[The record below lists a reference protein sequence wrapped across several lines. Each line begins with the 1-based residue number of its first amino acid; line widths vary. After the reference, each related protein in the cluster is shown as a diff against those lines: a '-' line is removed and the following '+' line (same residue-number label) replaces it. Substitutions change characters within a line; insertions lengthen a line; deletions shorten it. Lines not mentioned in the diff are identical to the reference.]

1 MFRYAFLLAA
11 SAVADAPKAAVTV
24 LVAAVDGAQL
34 TLPGSPGGPRRG
46 GSGRYP
52 GSPSRPRADPPRPG
66 PDASSPERLPG
77 TAMSKTAYIR
87 TKPHLNI
94 GTMGHVDHGKTT
106 LTAAITKVLAERGAG
121 TFVPFDRIDRAPEE
135 AARGITINIAHVEYE
150 TGTRHYA
157 HVDMPGHADYV
168 KNMVTGA
175 AQLDGAIL
183 VVSALDGIMPQ
194 TAEHVL
200 LARQVGVDHIVVALN
215 KADAGDEEL
224 TDLVELEVRE
234 LLTAHGYGGDAAPVV
249 RVSGL
254 KALEGDPR
262 WTASIEALLDAV
274 DTYVPVP
281 ERYLDAPFLLPVEN
295 VLTITG
301 RGTVVTGAVERGTV
315 RVGDKVQVLG
325 ADTETVVTGLETF
338 GRPMEEAQA
347 GDNVAL
353 LLRGV
358 PRDAVRRG
366 HVVAAP
372 GSVTPSRRFTARLY
386 VLSARE
392 GGRTTPLSTGY
403 RPQFYIRT
411 ADVVGDVDLGEAA
424 VARPGDTV
432 TVTVELGRDV
442 PLEPGL
448 GFAVREGGRTVGAG
462 TVTEV
467 L

>member
-1 MFRYAFLLAA
+1 M
-11 SAVADAPKAAVTV
+11 P
-24 LVAAVDGAQL
+24 
-34 TLPGSPGGPRRG
+34 
-46 GSGRYP
+46 
-52 GSPSRPRADPPRPG
+52 
-66 PDASSPERLPG
+66 
-77 TAMSKTAYIR
+77 KTAYVR

-106 LTAAITKVLAERGAG
+106 LTAAITKVLAERGTG

-150 TGTRHYA
+150 TDTRHYA

-200 LARQVGVDHIVVALN
+200 LARQVGVNHLVVAMN
-215 KADAGDEEL
+215 KADVGDEEL
-224 TDLVELEVRE
+224 ADLVELEVRE
-234 LLTAHGYGGDAAPVV
+234 LLTAQGYDGDAVPVV

-262 WTASIEALLDAV
+262 WTASVEALLDAV
-274 DTYVPVP
+274 DTYVPMP

-315 RVGDKVQVLG
+315 RVGDRVEVLG
-325 ADTETVVTGLETF
+325 AEVESVVTGLETF
-338 GRPMEEAQA
+338 GKPMDEAQA

-372 GSVTPSRRFTARLY
+372 GSVTPGRRFTARVY

-392 GGRTTPLSTGY
+392 GGRTTPVTTGY

-411 ADVVGDVDLGEAA
+411 ADVVGDIDLGEAA

-432 TVTVELGRDV
+432 EMTVELGREV

-462 TVTEV
+462 TVTSVE
-467 L
+467 

>member
-1 MFRYAFLLAA
+1 
-11 SAVADAPKAAVTV
+11 
-24 LVAAVDGAQL
+24 
-34 TLPGSPGGPRRG
+34 
-46 GSGRYP
+46 
-52 GSPSRPRADPPRPG
+52 
-66 PDASSPERLPG
+66 
-77 TAMSKTAYIR
+77 MSKTAYVR

-106 LTAAITKVLAERGAG
+106 LTAAITKVLAERGSG

-150 TGTRHYA
+150 TDTRHYA
-157 HVDMPGHADYV
+157 HIDMPGHADYV

-200 LARQVGVDHIVVALN
+200 LARQVGVDHVVVALN
-215 KADAGDEEL
+215 KADAADEEL
-224 TDLVELEVRE
+224 VELVELEVRD
-234 LLTAHGYGGDAAPVV
+234 LLTEHGYGGDTAPVV

-254 KALEGDPR
+254 RALEGDPK

-274 DTYVPVP
+274 DTYVPMP
-281 ERYLDAPFLLPVEN
+281 ERYVDAPFLLPVEN

-315 RVGDKVQVLG
+315 RVGDRVEVLG
-325 ADTETVVTGLETF
+325 AGVETVVTGVETF
-338 GRPMEEAQA
+338 GKPMEEAQA

-372 GSVTPSRRFTARLY
+372 GSVVPRRRFTAQVY

-392 GGRTTPLSTGY
+392 GGRTTPVTTGY

-411 ADVVGDVDLGEAA
+411 ADVVGDIDLGEVA
-424 VARPGDTV
+424 VARPGETV
-432 TVTVELGRDV
+432 TMTVELGREV

-448 GFAVREGGRTVGAG
+448 GFAIREGGRTVGAG
-462 TVTEV
+462 TVTAV
-467 L
+467 V

>member
-1 MFRYAFLLAA
+1 
-11 SAVADAPKAAVTV
+11 
-24 LVAAVDGAQL
+24 
-34 TLPGSPGGPRRG
+34 
-46 GSGRYP
+46 
-52 GSPSRPRADPPRPG
+52 
-66 PDASSPERLPG
+66 
-77 TAMSKTAYIR
+77 MSKTAYVR

-106 LTAAITKVLAERGAG
+106 LTAAITKVLAERGTG

-150 TGTRHYA
+150 TDTRHYA

-215 KADAGDEEL
+215 KADAGDEEF
-224 TDLVELEVRE
+224 TDLVELEVRD
-234 LLTAHGYGGDAAPVV
+234 LLSAQGYPGDSVPVV

-254 KALEGDPR
+254 RALEGDPR
-262 WTASIEALLDAV
+262 WTASVEALLDAV
-274 DTYVPVP
+274 DTYVPMP

-315 RVGDKVQVLG
+315 RPGDRVAVLG
-325 ADTETVVTGLETF
+325 ADVESVVTGLETF
-338 GRPMEEAQA
+338 GRPMGEAQA

-372 GSVTPSRRFTARLY
+372 GSVAPARTFVARVY

-392 GGRTTPLSTGY
+392 GGRATPLSTGY

-411 ADVVGDVDLGEAA
+411 ADVVGDVDLGETA
-424 VARPGDTV
+424 VARPGETV
-432 TVTVELGRDV
+432 EMTVELGREV

-462 TVTEV
+462 TVLSV
-467 L
+467 GSR

>member
-1 MFRYAFLLAA
+1 
-11 SAVADAPKAAVTV
+11 
-24 LVAAVDGAQL
+24 
-34 TLPGSPGGPRRG
+34 
-46 GSGRYP
+46 
-52 GSPSRPRADPPRPG
+52 
-66 PDASSPERLPG
+66 
-77 TAMSKTAYIR
+77 MSKTAYVR

-121 TFVPFDRIDRAPEE
+121 STTRYVSFDRIDRAPEE

-150 TGTRHYA
+150 TDTRHYA

-215 KADAGDEEL
+215 KADAVDDGEDAVL

-234 LLTAHGYGGDAAPVV
+234 LLTAHGYGGDAVPVV

-262 WTASIEALLDAV
+262 WTASVEALLDAV
-274 DTYVPVP
+274 DTYVPMP

-315 RVGDKVQVLG
+315 RVGDRVEVLG
-325 ADTETVVTGLETF
+325 ASVETVVTGLETF
-338 GRPMEEAQA
+338 GKPMEEAQA

-358 PRDAVRRG
+358 ARDTVRRG

-372 GSVTPSRRFTARLY
+372 GSVVPARRFRARVY

-392 GGRTTPLSTGY
+392 GGRSTPLTTGY

-411 ADVVGDVDLGEAA
+411 ADVVGDVDLGEAS

-432 TVTVELGRDV
+432 SMTVELGRDV
-442 PLEPGL
+442 PLETGL
-448 GFAVREGGRTVGAG
+448 GFAIREGGRTVGAG
-462 TVTEV
+462 TVTAVE
-467 L
+467 

>member
-1 MFRYAFLLAA
+1 M
-11 SAVADAPKAAVTV
+11 P
-24 LVAAVDGAQL
+24 
-34 TLPGSPGGPRRG
+34 
-46 GSGRYP
+46 
-52 GSPSRPRADPPRPG
+52 
-66 PDASSPERLPG
+66 
-77 TAMSKTAYIR
+77 KTAYVR

-106 LTAAITKVLAERGAG
+106 LTAAITKVLAERGTG

-150 TGTRHYA
+150 TDTRHYA

-200 LARQVGVDHIVVALN
+200 LARQLGVDHLVVALN

-224 TDLVELEVRE
+224 ADLVELEVRE
-234 LLTAHGYGGDAAPVV
+234 LLTAQGYPGESVPVV

-254 KALEGDPR
+254 RALAGDPR
-262 WTASIEALLDAV
+262 WTASVEALLDAV
-274 DTYVPVP
+274 DTYVPMP

-301 RGTVVTGAVERGTV
+301 RGTVVTGAVERGRL
-315 RVGDKVQVLG
+315 RVGDRVEVLG
-325 ADTETVVTGLETF
+325 AGVESVVTGLETF
-338 GRPMEEAQA
+338 GKPMPEAQA
-347 GDNVAL
+347 GDNVAV

-372 GSVTPSRRFTARLY
+372 GSVVPGRRFTARVY
-386 VLSARE
+386 VLAGAE
-392 GGRTTPLSTGY
+392 GGRSKPLSTGY
-403 RPQFYIRT
+403 RPQFYLRT
-411 ADVVGDVDLGEAA
+411 ADVAGEVGLGEAGI
-424 VARPGDTV
+424 ARPGDTV
-432 TVTVELGRDV
+432 EMTVELDREV

-462 TVTEV
+462 TVTSV
-467 L
+467 G

>member
-1 MFRYAFLLAA
+1 M
-11 SAVADAPKAAVTV
+11 P
-24 LVAAVDGAQL
+24 
-34 TLPGSPGGPRRG
+34 
-46 GSGRYP
+46 
-52 GSPSRPRADPPRPG
+52 
-66 PDASSPERLPG
+66 
-77 TAMSKTAYIR
+77 KTAYVR

-106 LTAAITKVLAERGAG
+106 LTAAITKVLARRGAG
-121 TFVPFDRIDRAPEE
+121 TFVPLDRIDRTPEE
-135 AARGITINIAHVEYE
+135 AARGITIDIAHVEYE
-150 TGTRHYA
+150 TDTRHYA

-183 VVSALDGIMPQ
+183 VVSAPDGIMPQ

-215 KADAGDEEL
+215 KADAGDDEL

-234 LLTAHGYGGDAAPVV
+234 LLTAHGYGGDAVPVV

-254 KALEGDPR
+254 RALEGDPR
-262 WTASIEALLDAV
+262 WTASVEALLDAV

-281 ERYLDAPFLLPVEN
+281 ERYLDAPFLLSVEN

-315 RVGDKVQVLG
+315 RVGDRVQVLG
-325 ADTETVVTGLETF
+325 ASADTVVTGLETF
-338 GRPMEEAQA
+338 GRPMAEAQA
-347 GDNVAL
+347 GDSVAL

-358 PRDAVRRG
+358 ARDTVRRG

-372 GSVTPSRRFTARLY
+372 GSVVPARRFSARVY

-392 GGRTTPLSTGY
+392 GGRSTPLTTGY
-403 RPQFYIRT
+403 RPQFHIRT
-411 ADVVGDVDLGEAA
+411 ADVVGDVDLGETA

-432 TVTVELGRDV
+432 TMTVELGREV

-462 TVTEV
+462 TVTSV
-467 L
+467 G

>member
-1 MFRYAFLLAA
+1 
-11 SAVADAPKAAVTV
+11 
-24 LVAAVDGAQL
+24 
-34 TLPGSPGGPRRG
+34 
-46 GSGRYP
+46 
-52 GSPSRPRADPPRPG
+52 
-66 PDASSPERLPG
+66 
-77 TAMSKTAYIR
+77 MSKTAYVR

-150 TGTRHYA
+150 TDTRHYA

-234 LLTAHGYGGDAAPVV
+234 LLTAHGYGGDSVPVV

-254 KALEGDPR
+254 RALEGDPR
-262 WTASIEALLDAV
+262 WTASVEALLDAV
-274 DTYVPVP
+274 DTYVPMP
-281 ERYLDAPFLLPVEN
+281 ERYLDAPFLLSVEN

-315 RVGDKVQVLG
+315 RVGDRVEVLG
-325 ADTETVVTGLETF
+325 ASVETVVTGLETF
-338 GRPMEEAQA
+338 GKPMEEAQA

-358 PRDAVRRG
+358 GRDAVRRG

-372 GSVTPSRRFTARLY
+372 GSVVPARRFSARVY

-392 GGRTTPLSTGY
+392 GGRSTPVATGY

-411 ADVVGDVDLGEAA
+411 ADVVGDVDLGELA

-432 TVTVELGRDV
+432 TMTVELGRDV
-442 PLEPGL
+442 PLENGL
-448 GFAVREGGRTVGAG
+448 GFAIREGGRTVGAG
-462 TVTEV
+462 TVTAV
-467 L
+467 G

>member
-1 MFRYAFLLAA
+1 M
-11 SAVADAPKAAVTV
+11 P
-24 LVAAVDGAQL
+24 
-34 TLPGSPGGPRRG
+34 
-46 GSGRYP
+46 
-52 GSPSRPRADPPRPG
+52 
-66 PDASSPERLPG
+66 
-77 TAMSKTAYIR
+77 KTAYVR

-106 LTAAITKVLAERGAG
+106 LTAAITKVLAERGSA

-150 TGTRHYA
+150 TDTRHYA
-157 HVDMPGHADYV
+157 HVDMPGHADYI

-200 LARQVGVDHIVVALN
+200 LARQVGVNHIVVALN

-224 TDLVELEVRE
+224 TDLVELEVRD
-234 LLTAHGYGGDAAPVV
+234 LLSEHGYGGDAVPVV

-262 WTASIEALLDAV
+262 WTASVEALLDAV
-274 DTYVPVP
+274 DTYVPMP

-315 RVGDKVQVLG
+315 RVGDRVEVLG
-325 ADTETVVTGLETF
+325 AETETVVTGLETF
-338 GRPMEEAQA
+338 GKPMGEAQA

-372 GSVTPSRRFTARLY
+372 GSVTPRRRFTARVHL
-386 VLSARE
+386 LSARE
-392 GGRTTPLSTGY
+392 GGRTTPVTTGY
-403 RPQFYIRT
+403 RPQFYLRT
-411 ADVVGDVDLGEAA
+411 ADVVGVVDLGGAG
-424 VARPGDTV
+424 VARPGETV
-432 TVTVELGRDV
+432 TMTVELGRDV

-448 GFAVREGGRTVGAG
+448 GFAVREGGRTVAAG
-462 TVTEV
+462 TVTTV
-467 L
+467 HG

>member
-1 MFRYAFLLAA
+1 
-11 SAVADAPKAAVTV
+11 
-24 LVAAVDGAQL
+24 
-34 TLPGSPGGPRRG
+34 
-46 GSGRYP
+46 
-52 GSPSRPRADPPRPG
+52 
-66 PDASSPERLPG
+66 
-77 TAMSKTAYIR
+77 MSKTAYVR

-121 TFVPFDRIDRAPEE
+121 GTTQYVSFDRIDRAPEE

-150 TGTRHYA
+150 TDTRHYA

-234 LLTAHGYGGDAAPVV
+234 LLSAHGYGGDAVPVV

-254 KALEGDPR
+254 KALENDPR
-262 WTASIEALLDAV
+262 WTASVEALLDAV
-274 DTYVPVP
+274 DTYVPMP

-315 RVGDKVQVLG
+315 RVGDRVEVLG
-325 ADTETVVTGLETF
+325 ASVETVVTGLETF
-338 GRPMEEAQA
+338 GKPMEEAQA

-358 PRDAVRRG
+358 ARDAVRRG

-372 GSVTPSRRFTARLY
+372 GSVVPARRFTARVY
-386 VLSARE
+386 VLSTRE
-392 GGRTTPLSTGY
+392 GGRSTPLTTGY

-411 ADVVGDVDLGEAA
+411 ADVVGDVDLGEVA

-432 TVTVELGRDV
+432 TMTVELGRDV
-442 PLEPGL
+442 PLETGL
-448 GFAVREGGRTVGAG
+448 GFAVREGGRTVAAG
-462 TVTEV
+462 TVTAVE
-467 L
+467 

>member
-1 MFRYAFLLAA
+1 
-11 SAVADAPKAAVTV
+11 
-24 LVAAVDGAQL
+24 
-34 TLPGSPGGPRRG
+34 
-46 GSGRYP
+46 
-52 GSPSRPRADPPRPG
+52 
-66 PDASSPERLPG
+66 
-77 TAMSKTAYIR
+77 MSKTAYVR

-106 LTAAITKVLAERGAG
+106 LTAAITKVLADRGRSA
-121 TFVPFDRIDRAPEE
+121 FVPFDRIDRAPEE

-150 TGTRHYA
+150 TDTRHYA

-254 KALEGDPR
+254 RALEGDPR
-262 WTASIEALLDAV
+262 WTASVEALLDAV
-274 DTYVPVP
+274 DTYVPMP

-315 RVGDKVQVLG
+315 RVGDRVEVLG
-325 ADTETVVTGLETF
+325 ASVETVVTGLETF
-338 GRPMEEAQA
+338 GKPMAEAQA
-347 GDNVAL
+347 GDNVAV

-372 GSVTPSRRFTARLY
+372 GSVVPAREFRARVY

-392 GGRTTPLSTGY
+392 GGRSTPVSTGY

-411 ADVVGDVDLGEAA
+411 ADVVGDIDLGDAG
-424 VARPGDTV
+424 VARPGETV
-432 TVTVELGRDV
+432 DMTVSLGRAV
-442 PLEPGL
+442 PVEPGL

-467 L
+467 R

>member
-1 MFRYAFLLAA
+1 
-11 SAVADAPKAAVTV
+11 
-24 LVAAVDGAQL
+24 
-34 TLPGSPGGPRRG
+34 
-46 GSGRYP
+46 
-52 GSPSRPRADPPRPG
+52 
-66 PDASSPERLPG
+66 
-77 TAMSKTAYIR
+77 MSKTAYVR

-121 TFVPFDRIDRAPEE
+121 STTHYVPFDRIDRAPEE
-135 AARGITINIAHVEYE
+135 VARGITIDLAHVEYE
-150 TGTRHYA
+150 TDTRHYA

-224 TDLVELEVRE
+224 TDLVELEVRD
-234 LLTAHGYGGDAAPVV
+234 LLTAHGYGGDAVPVV

-262 WTASIEALLDAV
+262 WTASVEALLDAV
-274 DTYVPVP
+274 DTYVPLP
-281 ERYLDAPFLLPVEN
+281 ERYLDAPFLLSVEN
-295 VLTITG
+295 VLTVTG

-315 RVGDKVQVLG
+315 RVGDRVEVLG
-325 ADTETVVTGLETF
+325 ASVETVVTGLETF
-338 GRPMEEAQA
+338 GKPMEEAQA

-358 PRDAVRRG
+358 ARDAVRRG

-372 GSVTPSRRFTARLY
+372 GSVVPARRFRARVY

-392 GGRTTPLSTGY
+392 GGRSTPVATGY

-411 ADVVGDVDLGEAA
+411 ADVVGDVDLGAAA

-432 TVTVELGRDV
+432 TMTVELGREV
-442 PLEPGL
+442 PLETGL
-448 GFAVREGGRTVGAG
+448 GFAIREGGRTVGAG
-462 TVTEV
+462 TVTAV
-467 L
+467 G

>member
-1 MFRYAFLLAA
+1 
-11 SAVADAPKAAVTV
+11 
-24 LVAAVDGAQL
+24 
-34 TLPGSPGGPRRG
+34 
-46 GSGRYP
+46 
-52 GSPSRPRADPPRPG
+52 
-66 PDASSPERLPG
+66 
-77 TAMSKTAYIR
+77 MSKTAYVR

-106 LTAAITKVLAERGAG
+106 LTAAITKVLAERGRG

-135 AARGITINIAHVEYE
+135 AARGITIDIAHVEYE
-150 TGTRHYA
+150 TDTRHYA

-200 LARQVGVDHIVVALN
+200 LARQVGVDHVVVALN
-215 KADAGDEEL
+215 KADAADEEL

-234 LLTAHGYGGDAAPVV
+234 LLTAHGYGGDSVPVV

-254 KALEGDPR
+254 RALEGDPR
-262 WTASIEALLDAV
+262 WTEAIGALLDAV
-274 DTYVPVP
+274 DTYVPLP
-281 ERYLDAPFLLPVEN
+281 ERYVDAPFLLPVEN

-315 RVGDKVQVLG
+315 RVGDRVEVLG
-325 ADTETVVTGLETF
+325 AAVDTVVTGLETF
-338 GRPMEEAQA
+338 GKPMDEAQA
-347 GDNVAL
+347 GDSVAL

-372 GSVTPSRRFTARLY
+372 GSVVPSRRFSARVH

-392 GGRTTPLSTGY
+392 GGRTTPVATGY
-403 RPQFYIRT
+403 RPQFHIRT
-411 ADVVGDVDLGEAA
+411 ADVVGGVDLGERTL
-424 VARPGDTV
+424 ARPGDTV
-432 TVTVELGRDV
+432 TMTVELGREL

-448 GFAVREGGRTVGAG
+448 GFAIREGGRTVGAG
-462 TVTEV
+462 TVTAV
-467 L
+467 G

>member
-1 MFRYAFLLAA
+1 M
-11 SAVADAPKAAVTV
+11 P
-24 LVAAVDGAQL
+24 
-34 TLPGSPGGPRRG
+34 
-46 GSGRYP
+46 
-52 GSPSRPRADPPRPG
+52 
-66 PDASSPERLPG
+66 
-77 TAMSKTAYIR
+77 KTAYVR

-106 LTAAITKVLAERGAG
+106 LTAAITKVLAERGTG

-150 TGTRHYA
+150 TDTRHYA

-224 TDLVELEVRE
+224 SDLVELEVRE
-234 LLTAHGYGGDAAPVV
+234 LLSAHGYGGDAVPVV

-262 WTASIEALLDAV
+262 WTEAIGALLDAV
-274 DTYVPVP
+274 DTYVPMP
-281 ERYLDAPFLLPVEN
+281 ERYVDAPFLLPVEN

-315 RVGDKVQVLG
+315 RIGDRVQVLG
-325 ADTETVVTGLETF
+325 ADVESVVTGLETF
-338 GRPMEEAQA
+338 GKPMESAQA

-366 HVVAAP
+366 HVVAEP
-372 GSVTPSRRFTARLY
+372 GSVTPSRRFTARVY
-386 VLSARE
+386 VLSTRE
-392 GGRTTPLSTGY
+392 GGRSTPIATGY

-411 ADVVGDVDLGEAA
+411 ADVVGDVDLGELA

-432 TVTVELGRDV
+432 AMTVELGRDT

-448 GFAVREGGRTVGAG
+448 GFAIREGGRTVGAG
-462 TVTEV
+462 TVGT
-467 L
+467 LL

>member
-1 MFRYAFLLAA
+1 
-11 SAVADAPKAAVTV
+11 
-24 LVAAVDGAQL
+24 
-34 TLPGSPGGPRRG
+34 
-46 GSGRYP
+46 
-52 GSPSRPRADPPRPG
+52 
-66 PDASSPERLPG
+66 
-77 TAMSKTAYIR
+77 MSKTAYVR

-106 LTAAITKVLAERGAG
+106 LTAAITKVLAERGSG

-150 TGTRHYA
+150 TDTRHYA

-200 LARQVGVDHIVVALN
+200 LARQVGVNHIVVALN
-215 KADAGDEEL
+215 KAEGTDDEEL
-224 TDLVELEVRE
+224 IDLVELEVRD
-234 LLTAHGYGGDAAPVV
+234 LLTAQGYAGDSVPVV

-254 KALEGDPR
+254 RALEGDPR

-274 DTYVPVP
+274 DTYVPMP
-281 ERYLDAPFLLPVEN
+281 ERYLDAPFLLSVEN

-315 RVGDKVQVLG
+315 RVGDRVEVLG
-325 ADTETVVTGLETF
+325 AEVETVVTGVETF
-338 GRPMEEAQA
+338 GKPMEEAQA

-372 GSVTPSRRFTARLY
+372 GSVVPRRRFTAQVY

-392 GGRTTPLSTGY
+392 GGRTTPVATGY

-411 ADVVGDVDLGEAA
+411 ADVVGDVDLGPVG

-432 TVTVELGRDV
+432 EMSVELGREV

-448 GFAVREGGRTVGAG
+448 GFAIREGGRTVGAG
-462 TVTEV
+462 TVV
-467 L
+467 SVGS

>member
-1 MFRYAFLLAA
+1 MA
-11 SAVADAPKAAVTV
+11 
-24 LVAAVDGAQL
+24 
-34 TLPGSPGGPRRG
+34 
-46 GSGRYP
+46 
-52 GSPSRPRADPPRPG
+52 
-66 PDASSPERLPG
+66 
-77 TAMSKTAYIR
+77 KTAFTR

-106 LTAAITKVLAERGAG
+106 LTAAITKVLAERGGASY
-121 TFVPFDRIDRAPEE
+121 VPFERIDRAPEE
-135 AARGITINIAHVEYE
+135 AKRGITINLTHVEYE
-150 TGTRHYA
+150 TDTRHYA
-157 HVDMPGHADYV
+157 HVDMPGHADYI

-183 VVSALDGIMPQ
+183 VVSALDGVMPQ

-215 KADAGDEEL
+215 KADAGDSEL

-234 LLTAHGYGGDAAPVV
+234 LLTAHGYGGDTAPVV

-254 KALEGDPR
+254 GALQGDPK
-262 WTASIEALLDAV
+262 WTGAVLALLDAV
-274 DTYVPVP
+274 DTYVPMPV
-281 ERYLDAPFLLPVEN
+281 RYTDAPFLLPVEN

-315 RVGDKVQVLG
+315 RMGDRVSVLG
-325 ADTETVVTGLETF
+325 GDGEPALTVVTGLETF
-338 GRPMEEAQA
+338 GKPMESAEA

-358 PRDAVRRG
+358 PRDGVRRG

-372 GSVTPSRRFTARLY
+372 GSVVPSRRFTAQVY

-392 GGRTTPLSTGY
+392 GGRSTALSSGY

-411 ADVVGDVDLGEAA
+411 ADVVGDVDLGGAA
-424 VARPGDTV
+424 VARPGETV
-432 TVTVELGRDV
+432 TMTVELGRDV
-442 PLEPGL
+442 PLEAGL
-448 GFAVREGGRTVGAG
+448 GFAIREGGRTVGAG
-462 TVTEV
+462 TVTRV
-467 L
+467 G

>member
-1 MFRYAFLLAA
+1 M
-11 SAVADAPKAAVTV
+11 P
-24 LVAAVDGAQL
+24 
-34 TLPGSPGGPRRG
+34 
-46 GSGRYP
+46 
-52 GSPSRPRADPPRPG
+52 
-66 PDASSPERLPG
+66 
-77 TAMSKTAYIR
+77 KTAYVR

-106 LTAAITKVLAERGAG
+106 LTAAITKVLAERGSG

-150 TGTRHYA
+150 TDTRHYA

-215 KADAGDEEL
+215 KADASGDEEL
-224 TDLVELEVRE
+224 IDLVELEVRE
-234 LLTAHGYGGDAAPVV
+234 LLSAHGYGGESVPVV

-262 WTASIEALLDAV
+262 WTAAIDALLDAV
-274 DTYVPVP
+274 DTYVPMP

-301 RGTVVTGAVERGTV
+301 RGTVVTGAVERGTI
-315 RVGDKVQVLG
+315 RVGDRVEVLG
-325 ADTETVVTGLETF
+325 AAVDTVVTGLETF
-338 GRPMEEAQA
+338 GKPMDEAQA

-366 HVVAAP
+366 HIVAAP
-372 GSVTPSRRFTARLY
+372 GSVVPSRRFSAQVY
-386 VLSARE
+386 VLSTGE
-392 GGRTTPLSTGY
+392 GGRTTPVSTGY

-411 ADVVGDVDLGEAA
+411 ADVVGDVDLGERA

-432 TVTVELGRDV
+432 TMTVELGREV

-448 GFAVREGGRTVGAG
+448 GFAIREGGRTVGAG
-462 TVTEV
+462 TVTSV
-467 L
+467 G

>member
-1 MFRYAFLLAA
+1 
-11 SAVADAPKAAVTV
+11 
-24 LVAAVDGAQL
+24 
-34 TLPGSPGGPRRG
+34 
-46 GSGRYP
+46 
-52 GSPSRPRADPPRPG
+52 
-66 PDASSPERLPG
+66 
-77 TAMSKTAYIR
+77 MSKQAYLR

-94 GTMGHVDHGKTT
+94 GTIGHVDHGKTT
-106 LTAAITKVLAERGAG
+106 LTAAITKVLSERGAG
-121 TFVPFDRIDRAPEE
+121 GTYVPFERIDRAPEE

-150 TGTRHYA
+150 TDTRHYA
-157 HVDMPGHADYV
+157 HVDMPGHADFI

-183 VVSALDGIMPQ
+183 VVSALDGVMPQ

-215 KADAGDEEL
+215 KADAGDSEL

-234 LLTAHGYGGDAAPVV
+234 LLSAHGYPGETTPVV

-254 KALEGDPR
+254 RALAGDPR
-262 WTASIEALLDAV
+262 WTGSIEALLDAV
-274 DTYVPVP
+274 DTYVPMPV
-281 ERYLDAPFLLPVEN
+281 RYTDAPFLLPVEN

-315 RVGDKVQVLG
+315 RVGDRVEVLG
-325 ADTETVVTGLETF
+325 ADTTTVVTGVETF
-338 GRPMEEAQA
+338 GKPMEFAEA

-358 PRDAVRRG
+358 ARDAVRRG

-372 GSVTPSRRFTARLY
+372 GSVVPRRRFTARVY
-386 VLSARE
+386 VLSAAE
-392 GGRTTPLSTGY
+392 GGRRTPLSTGY

-411 ADVVGDVDLGEAA
+411 ADVVGDVDLGVTG

-432 TVTVELGRDV
+432 TMDIELGHAL
-442 PLEPGL
+442 PLESGL
-448 GFAVREGGRTVGAG
+448 GFAIREGGRTVGAG
-462 TVTEV
+462 TVTAV
-467 L
+467 ADQS

>member
-1 MFRYAFLLAA
+1 MA
-11 SAVADAPKAAVTV
+11 
-24 LVAAVDGAQL
+24 
-34 TLPGSPGGPRRG
+34 
-46 GSGRYP
+46 
-52 GSPSRPRADPPRPG
+52 
-66 PDASSPERLPG
+66 
-77 TAMSKTAYIR
+77 KTAFVR

-106 LTAAITKVLAERGAG
+106 LTAAITKVLAARGGAS
-121 TFVPFDRIDRAPEE
+121 FVPFDRIDRAPEE
-135 AARGITINIAHVEYE
+135 ARRGITINLTHVEYE
-150 TGTRHYA
+150 TDTRHYA

-183 VVSALDGIMPQ
+183 VVSALDGVMPQ

-215 KADAGDEEL
+215 KADAGDPEL

-234 LLTAHGYGGDAAPVV
+234 LLTANGYGGDTAPVV

-254 KALEGDPR
+254 GALEGDPR
-262 WTASIEALLDAV
+262 WTSAIEALLDAV
-274 DTYVPVP
+274 DTYVPMPV
-281 ERYLDAPFLLPVEN
+281 RYTDAPFLMPVEN

-301 RGTVVTGAVERGTV
+301 RGTVVTGAVERGSV
-315 RVGDKVQVLG
+315 RMGDRVGLLG
-325 ADTETVVTGLETF
+325 GDGEAVESVVTGLETF
-338 GRPMEEAQA
+338 GKPMESAEA

-372 GSVTPSRRFTARLY
+372 GSVVPTRRFTARVY

-392 GGRTTPLSTGY
+392 GGRSTPVASGY

-411 ADVVGDVDLGEAA
+411 ADVVGDVDLGEAG
-424 VARPGDTV
+424 VARPGETV
-432 TVTVELGRDV
+432 TMTVELGRDC
-442 PLEPGL
+442 PRECGL
-448 GFAVREGGRTVGAG
+448 GVAIREGG
-462 TVTEV
+462 
-467 L
+467 

>member
-1 MFRYAFLLAA
+1 M
-11 SAVADAPKAAVTV
+11 P
-24 LVAAVDGAQL
+24 
-34 TLPGSPGGPRRG
+34 
-46 GSGRYP
+46 
-52 GSPSRPRADPPRPG
+52 
-66 PDASSPERLPG
+66 
-77 TAMSKTAYIR
+77 KTAYVR

-106 LTAAITKVLAERGAG
+106 LTAAITKVLAERGTG

-135 AARGITINIAHVEYE
+135 ALRGITINIAHVEYE
-150 TGTRHYA
+150 TDTRHYA
-157 HVDMPGHADYV
+157 HVDMPGHADYI

-200 LARQVGVDHIVVALN
+200 LARQVGVDHVVVALN
-215 KADAGDEEL
+215 KADAGDDEL

-234 LLTAHGYGGDAAPVV
+234 LLTSHGYGGDCVPVV

-262 WTASIEALLDAV
+262 WAGSIEALLDAV
-274 DTYVPVP
+274 DTYVPMP
-281 ERYLDAPFLLPVEN
+281 ERYVDAPFLLPVEN

-315 RVGDKVQVLG
+315 AVGDRVEVLG
-325 ADTETVVTGLETF
+325 ADVETVVTGLETF
-338 GRPMEEAQA
+338 GKPMDSAQA

-358 PRDAVRRG
+358 PRDGVRRG

-372 GSVTPSRRFTARLY
+372 GSTTPARHFTAQVY
-386 VLSARE
+386 VLSAKD
-392 GGRTTPLSTGY
+392 GGRSTPVASGY
-403 RPQFYIRT
+403 RPQFYLRT

-424 VARPGDTV
+424 VARPGETV
-432 TVTVELGRDV
+432 TMTVTLGREV

-448 GFAVREGGRTVGAG
+448 GFAIREGGRTVGAG

-467 L
+467 LG

>member
-1 MFRYAFLLAA
+1 
-11 SAVADAPKAAVTV
+11 
-24 LVAAVDGAQL
+24 
-34 TLPGSPGGPRRG
+34 
-46 GSGRYP
+46 
-52 GSPSRPRADPPRPG
+52 
-66 PDASSPERLPG
+66 
-77 TAMSKTAYIR
+77 MSKTAYVR

-106 LTAAITKVLAERGAG
+106 LTAAITKVLAERGTG

-150 TGTRHYA
+150 TDTRHYA

-224 TDLVELEVRE
+224 TDLVELEVRD
-234 LLTAHGYGGDAAPVV
+234 LLTTQGYPGDAVPVV

-254 KALEGDPR
+254 RALEGDPR
-262 WTASIEALLDAV
+262 WTASVEALLDAV
-274 DTYVPVP
+274 DTYVPMP

-301 RGTVVTGAVERGTV
+301 RGTVVTGAVERGTLRLGD
-315 RVGDKVQVLG
+315 RVAVLG
-325 ADTETVVTGLETF
+325 ADTETVVTGIETF
-338 GRPMEEAQA
+338 GKPMREAQA

-372 GSVTPSRRFTARLY
+372 GSVVPSRRFTARVY

-392 GGRTTPLSTGY
+392 GGRTTPVVSGY

-411 ADVVGDVDLGEAA
+411 ADVVGSVDLGEVA

-432 TVTVELGRDV
+432 EMSVELGREV

-448 GFAVREGGRTVGAG
+448 GFAIREGGRTVGAG
-462 TVTEV
+462 TVV
-467 L
+467 AVG

>member
-1 MFRYAFLLAA
+1 
-11 SAVADAPKAAVTV
+11 
-24 LVAAVDGAQL
+24 
-34 TLPGSPGGPRRG
+34 
-46 GSGRYP
+46 
-52 GSPSRPRADPPRPG
+52 
-66 PDASSPERLPG
+66 
-77 TAMSKTAYIR
+77 MSKTAYVR

-106 LTAAITKVLAERGAG
+106 LTAAITKVLAERGSG

-150 TGTRHYA
+150 TDTRHYA

-200 LARQVGVDHIVVALN
+200 LARQVGVDHVVVALN
-215 KADAGDEEL
+215 KADAADEEL
-224 TDLVELEVRE
+224 VELVELEVRE
-234 LLTAHGYGGDAAPVV
+234 LLTAHGYGGDAVPVV

-274 DTYVPVP
+274 DTYVPIP
-281 ERYLDAPFLLPVEN
+281 ERYLDAPFLMPVEN

-315 RVGDKVQVLG
+315 RVGDRVDVLG
-325 ADTETVVTGLETF
+325 ADLETVVTGVETF
-338 GRPMEEAQA
+338 GKPMEEAQA

-372 GSVTPSRRFTARLY
+372 GSVVPSRRFTAQVY

-392 GGRTTPLSTGY
+392 GGRTTPVSTGY

-411 ADVVGDVDLGEAA
+411 ADVVGDVDLGEVA
-424 VARPGDTV
+424 VARPGQKV
-432 TVTVELGRDV
+432 VMTVELGRDV
-442 PLEPGL
+442 PLEAGL
-448 GFAVREGGRTVGAG
+448 GFAIREGGRTVGAG
-462 TVTEV
+462 TVTAV
-467 L
+467 G

>member
-1 MFRYAFLLAA
+1 M
-11 SAVADAPKAAVTV
+11 P
-24 LVAAVDGAQL
+24 
-34 TLPGSPGGPRRG
+34 
-46 GSGRYP
+46 
-52 GSPSRPRADPPRPG
+52 
-66 PDASSPERLPG
+66 
-77 TAMSKTAYIR
+77 KTAYVR

-106 LTAAITKVLAERGAG
+106 LTAAITKVLSERGTG

-157 HVDMPGHADYV
+157 HVDMPGHADYI

-215 KADAGDEEL
+215 KADAGDDEL

-234 LLTAHGYGGDAAPVV
+234 LLSANGYGGESVPVV

-254 KALEGDPR
+254 RALEGDPR
-262 WTASIEALLDAV
+262 WTEAVVALLDAV
-274 DTYVPVP
+274 DTYVPIPV
-281 ERYLDAPFLLPVEN
+281 RYTDAPFLLPVEN

-315 RVGDKVQVLG
+315 RVGDRIEVLG
-325 ADTETVVTGLETF
+325 ADSGPQPSTVTSLETF
-338 GRPMEEAQA
+338 GKPMESAEA

-353 LLRGV
+353 LLRGM
-358 PRDAVRRG
+358 PRDAIRRG

-372 GSVTPSRRFTARLY
+372 DSVVPSRRFTAQVY
-386 VLSARE
+386 VLSAAE
-392 GGRTTPLSTGY
+392 GGRTTPITSGY
-403 RPQFYIRT
+403 RPQFFIRT
-411 ADVVGDVDLGEAA
+411 ADVVGDIDLGDLA

-432 TVTVELGRDV
+432 ALTVELGRDV
-442 PLEPGL
+442 PLEAGL
-448 GFAVREGGRTVGAG
+448 GFAIREGGRTVGAG
-462 TVTEV
+462 TVTE
-467 L
+467 LI